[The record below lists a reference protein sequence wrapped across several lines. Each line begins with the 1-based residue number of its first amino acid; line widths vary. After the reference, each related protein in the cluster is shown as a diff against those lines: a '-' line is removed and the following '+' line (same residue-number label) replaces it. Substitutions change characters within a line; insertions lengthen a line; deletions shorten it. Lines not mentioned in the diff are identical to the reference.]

1 MGASRTISKAM
12 WKLLGAFWEAYR
24 PPLERLGSFWGRLQ
38 SVFEASWDVLGTFWD
53 VLEAFWGHFGSIP
66 RHFGKYFNAWEAS
79 SMHFTK
85 ILKNLEK
92 HCKVLQKS
100 MCGGSEIS
108 EKHSSDSLWASKLRS
123 SSAWDL
129 KNSSLGRPW
138 ASKLAPRNALGL

>member
-12 WKLLGAFWEAYR
+12 WKLPEAFWEAYG
-24 PPLERLGSFWGRLQ
+24 PPLERLGSFLERLQ
-38 SVFEASWDVLGTFWD
+38 SVFEASWDVLG
-53 VLEAFWGHFGSIP
+53 AFWEHFGSIP
-66 RHFGKYFNAWEAS
+66 RHFGKYFDAWEAS

-108 EKHSSDSLWASKLRS
+108 EKLSSDSLWASKLRS